1 MLLPGTCNGSPDF
14 RPKIAPRTEPLNQR
28 VILPLVF
35 QTVPRKP
42 GTTEKSAEGQ
52 KLETTPQ
59 APPVLRAD
67 LVDEIKAA
75 KEGLTIDP

>member
-1 MLLPGTCNGSPDF
+1 
-14 RPKIAPRTEPLNQR
+14 
-28 VILPLVF
+28 LVF

-42 GTTEKSAEGQ
+42 GTTEKRAEGQ

-59 APPVLRAD
+59 APPVLRVD

-75 KEGLTIDP
+75 EESLIIDP